1 MKFLRRTF
9 QHVMISRVSPAGI
22 CSRQSK
28 IMQWLYKSYLNAISF
43 SAPRRGQMVLAM
55 KATAHLEYYLGAT
68 QGEQDGEIDLV
79 NFDPPLLE
87 YSIGYCQ

>member
-1 MKFLRRTF
+1 
-9 QHVMISRVSPAGI
+9 
-22 CSRQSK
+22 
-28 IMQWLYKSYLNAISF
+28 
-43 SAPRRGQMVLAM
+43 MVLAM